1 MQEDREKT
9 VVWVC
14 RDRQDR
20 LKVAALAI
28 AAVVLFAVLVIAAVP
43 ARSQAPQ
50 SDGSFAGTAQYWDR
64 SLDRI
69 ENYAE
74 GGVHSDEL
82 QRDYGDQLKEIANEA
97 KKVQAEAERQVNAKS
112 RLLDAL
118 GPAPAEGEPPESED
132 VAQERKQLTESVA
145 GFKAQLSQADL
156 TLTRARDLQDALSQA
171 VRTRFVEQ
179 LLIQDRSPLAPGVLT
194 KGGPEFVA
202 VLGLLVRAPIEWYQ
216 DLAPE
221 RRWDIWWNWRFSF
234 FLVAIV
240 FGILIR
246 RVLLRRLGPNPNI
259 EDPTY
264 TRRFVA
270 AIAKAIAD
278 GILPAGLLAVIYF
291 RIKHDT
297 ELISG
302 LPSDVLTSI
311 CLLLI
316 VFFLTRA
323 VARAVLAPELLPWR
337 LTQLTPQAA
346 RKLSR
351 RIMVL
356 AVIFAVAVF
365 FKGLKGAVPDLPV
378 TDELRA
384 FYVFVMGTLQ
394 AFGIVLIMLGDGW
407 RTASEAPSKAAPEGG
422 VPAATGGDVGE
433 QTVGARAVSLAR
445 RAVMGVAVLGV
456 AVAAVGYIRLG
467 FYLVDNLV
475 VSAATVAVLYL
486 LRGLLREFIG
496 LALKT
501 DVVKRRAGLG
511 AETRRT
517 IKFWL
522 RAVLDPVLIGF
533 GLYVT
538 AQYWGVPPGDM
549 AHWIASILAGFTIGG
564 VTISLVDIAL
574 AITVFA
580 IGLVV
585 TRILRQ
591 GLADKVLPKT
601 RLDIGVRNS
610 ISVGAGYVGV
620 VIAVLMAIGVL
631 GIDLSNIAIVAGA
644 LSVGIGFGLQ
654 NIVNNFVSGLILLI
668 ERPIK
673 VGDWVVVGATQ
684 GYVKQINV
692 RATEITTFER
702 ASVILPNSELLSS
715 AVTNWTH
722 KDKIGRVE
730 VRVGVA
736 YGSDTE
742 KVHEI
747 LIACAK
753 AIPDVM
759 SWPAP
764 YVLFVDFGASSLD
777 FEIRAYLRDVEKRII
792 VASELRFAV
801 DKAFREAGIEIPF
814 TQQDVHLRDIDRLE
828 QALIALKP
836 VGKATPAPVVPLRG
850 PMPSTDDDKPA
861 RDEPSGGGKG

>member
-1 MQEDREKT
+1 MHEDREKT

-14 RDRQDR
+14 GDRQER
-20 LKVAALAI
+20 SKIATLAI
-28 AAVVLFAVLVIAAVP
+28 TAVVLLAIFVTAGVP
-43 ARSQAPQ
+43 ARSQEQQA
-50 SDGSFAGTAQYWDR
+50 DGSFDGTAQNWDR

-82 QRDYGDQLKEIANEA
+82 HRGYGDQLKEITTEA
-97 KKVQAEAERQVNAKS
+97 KHVQAEAERQVNAKS
-112 RLLDAL
+112 RLLDSL
-118 GPAPAEGEPPESED
+118 GPAPAEGEPAESEG
-132 VAQERKQLTESVA
+132 VAQERKQLTESIA

-179 LLIQDRSPLAPGVLT
+179 LLIRDRSPLAPGVLSS
-194 KGGPEFVA
+194 GAPEFVA
-202 VLGLLVRAPIEWYQ
+202 VLGLLARAPIEWYQ
-216 DLAPE
+216 GLAPE
-221 RRWDIWWNWRFSF
+221 RRWDIWLNWRFSF

-240 FGILIR
+240 LGFLIR

-278 GILPAGLLAVIYF
+278 GIVPAGLLAVIYF

-302 LPSDVLTSI
+302 LPSNVLTSI

-323 VARAVLAPELLPWR
+323 VTRAVLAPELLPWR

-346 RKLSR
+346 SKLSR

-356 AVIFAVAVF
+356 AVIFAIAVF

-394 AFGIVLIMLGDGW
+394 AFGTILVMLGDGW
-407 RTASEAPSKAAPEGG
+407 RTASEAPSEGAPKDGT
-422 VPAATGGDVGE
+422 PAAAGGDVGE
-433 QTVGARAVSLAR
+433 QTVGARASRLAR
-445 RAVMGVAVLGV
+445 RSVMGLAVLGV

-467 FYLVDNLV
+467 FYLIDNLV
-475 VSAATVAVLYL
+475 VSAATIAVLFL
-486 LRGLLREFIG
+486 LRGMLRELIG
-496 LALKT
+496 MALRT

-517 IKFWL
+517 LKFWL
-522 RAVLDPVLIGF
+522 RAVLDPVLFGF
-533 GLYVT
+533 GLYVI

-549 AHWIASILAGFTIGG
+549 ANWIASILAGFTIGG

-601 RLDIGVRNS
+601 RLDVGVRNS

-620 VIAVLMAIGVL
+620 VIAMLMAIGVL
-631 GIDLSNIAIVAGA
+631 GIDLSNIAIIAGA

-722 KDKIGRVE
+722 KDKMGRVE

-742 KVHEI
+742 KVSDI
-747 LIACAK
+747 LLACAK
-753 AIPDVM
+753 THPDIM

-764 YVLFVDFGASSLD
+764 FVLFSDFGASSLD
-777 FEIRAYLRDVEKRII
+777 FDLRAYLRDVEKRII

-814 TQQDVHLRDIDRLE
+814 PQSDLHLKDIDRLE
-828 QALIALKP
+828 QALTTRTPA
-836 VGKATPAPVVPLRG
+836 GKAPSAPVVPLRN
-850 PMPSTDDDKPA
+850 PVPSIDDDKPA